1 MFIIASEYTTGVL
14 YSSPLQ
20 CRVFSLMV
28 GVVIAP
34 NRSLSARISSIRSP
48 RVTDTSSVF
57 CLIFVVWTLQY
68 RVQSIRLARI
78 WAWRTK
84 SFLSTFFVHRFLA
97 RLSSCAAPD
106 KFGEKKFFFLS
117 VAFLFPVDVLLDMP
131 CLADTNG
138 FAKSISCRSW
148 LANLLGSAS
157 ERNDVDQE
165 GEAKCPSFHGSSF

>member
-57 CLIFVVWTLQY
+57 CLIYLLYELYSTESSQFVSPGSGLGE
-68 RVQSIRLARI
+68 RSLSCRP
-78 WAWRTK
+78 
-84 SFLSTFFVHRFLA
+84 FLS
-97 RLSSCAAPD
+97 
-106 KFGEKKFFFLS
+106 
-117 VAFLFPVDVLLDMP
+117 
-131 CLADTNG
+131 
-138 FAKSISCRSW
+138 I
-148 LANLLGSAS
+148 GS
-157 ERNDVDQE
+157 
-165 GEAKCPSFHGSSF
+165 